1 MLRKLILLCILSLLT
16 GIQVQ
21 AQVAGISASKLITY
35 NAYTMA
41 RNHLE
46 IEPSFSWMSS
56 RSAFNDH
63 GSRYFYSANHDSL
76 ITSRAFFLRGTL
88 SPFKNLEIGTFVTS
102 DLSSLS
108 VGLKYMFFDNKRFA
122 ASFIYGANWSGL
134 YSDHQKPGLIPKPDT
149 RIAAFAGGFALT
161 RQYSENL
168 SWDTDLQYQTSF
180 SGGHSFQNDY
190 FVNSELGYYV
200 FNHQLQ
206 LIGGFAYH
214 YQNTKNIG
222 QEGYSLVFNPGVT
235 IETGKSYIIVL
246 YAPVSLL
253 GKNMPIYRG
262 INLAFTLDI
271 K

>member
-1 MLRKLILLCILSLLT
+1 MLRKLLLLCIFLLF
-16 GIQVQ
+16 VRLKVR
-21 AQVAGISASKLITY
+21 AQVSGISASKLATY
-35 NAYTMA
+35 NAYTIEL
-41 RNHLE
+41 NHLE

-56 RSAFNDH
+56 RSAFNDQ
-63 GSRYFYSANHDSL
+63 GNRYFFSANHDSL
-76 ITSRAFFLRGTL
+76 VTSRALFLRGTY
-88 SPFKNLEIGTFVTS
+88 SPFKNLEIGTFITS

-108 VGLKYMFFDNKRFA
+108 LGLKYMFFDNKKFA

-134 YSDHQKPGLIPKPDT
+134 YSDHQRPGTIPKPET
-149 RIAAFAGGFALT
+149 RVAAYVGGFALT
-161 RQYSENL
+161 RQFSENL
-168 SWDTDLQYQTSF
+168 SWDSDLQYQTSF

-190 FVNSELGYYV
+190 FVDSELGYYV

-214 YQNTKNIG
+214 YQNTKTMG
-222 QEGYSLVFNPGVT
+222 QEGYSFVFNPGVT

-246 YAPVSLL
+246 YAPLALL
-253 GKNMPIYRG
+253 GKNMEIYRG